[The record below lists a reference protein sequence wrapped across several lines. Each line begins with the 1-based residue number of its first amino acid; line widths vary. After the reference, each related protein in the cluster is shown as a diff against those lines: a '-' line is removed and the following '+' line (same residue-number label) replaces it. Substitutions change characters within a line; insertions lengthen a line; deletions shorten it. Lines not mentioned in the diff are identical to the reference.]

1 MGTPA
6 ALARVR
12 GALASRPPLVRGAG
26 EEARYTGVV
35 AAPTGLLGVVV
46 SGGRLRR
53 VDLCARAGGPVP
65 AADAVT
71 AEVFAQLFRYFE
83 DPAFRFDLPL
93 EPAGTPFQRR
103 VWAALCDIPP
113 GQLRRYAEV
122 ASTVGSVARA
132 VGGACRANP
141 LPIVV
146 PCHRVVSS
154 GGMGGFMGATVGA
167 PLAIKRWLLRHEG
180 VA

>member
-1 MGTPA
+1 MTGGG
-6 ALARVR
+6 V
-12 GALASRPPLVRGAG
+12 GG
-26 EEARYTGVV
+26 RYTGVV

-46 SGGRLRR
+46 GGGRLRR
-53 VDLCARAGGPVP
+53 VDLCARAGEPVP
-65 AADAVT
+65 PADALT

-103 VWAALCDIPP
+103 VWAALRDIPP
-113 GQLRRYAEV
+113 GELRRYGEV
-122 ASTVGSVARA
+122 AAALGSVARA

-146 PCHRVVSS
+146 PCHRVVS
-154 GGMGGFMGATVGA
+154 GAGMGGFMGATEGA

-180 VA
+180 AA